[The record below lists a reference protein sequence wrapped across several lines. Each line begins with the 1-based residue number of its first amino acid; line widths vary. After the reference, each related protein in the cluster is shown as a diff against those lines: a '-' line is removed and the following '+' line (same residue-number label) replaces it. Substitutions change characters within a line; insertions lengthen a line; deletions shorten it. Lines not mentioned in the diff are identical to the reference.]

1 MIKQQ
6 SISMNFFK
14 LWKIRWFQKCF
25 FKIYVFLKM
34 SKDSSEEIE
43 EAFNAFD
50 IEGTGLMTLD
60 NLKQISH

>member
-1 MIKQQ
+1 
-6 SISMNFFK
+6 
-14 LWKIRWFQKCF
+14 
-25 FKIYVFLKM
+25 M